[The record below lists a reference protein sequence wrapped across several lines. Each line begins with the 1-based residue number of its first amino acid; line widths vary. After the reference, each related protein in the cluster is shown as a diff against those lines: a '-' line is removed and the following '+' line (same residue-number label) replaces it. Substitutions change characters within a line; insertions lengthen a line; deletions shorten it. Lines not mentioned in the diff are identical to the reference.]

1 MSVKVKRVRYPF
13 SRRALAGALPSFLE
27 RWERRAASY
36 EKPFDV
42 YLVDL
47 ASMDGAGLR
56 GRLILRGLKSYRIEY
71 ESLAVPDPF
80 GTWLI
85 NQIRS

>member
-1 MSVKVKRVRYPF
+1 MSNKVKRVRYPF
-13 SRRALAGALPSFLE
+13 SRYILAGALPSFLE
-27 RWERRAASY
+27 RWERRSPDY
-36 EKPFDV
+36 DMPFDA

-56 GRLILRGLKSYRIEY
+56 GRLILRGLKSYRIEF